1 MQFDSRMKRDVMRG
15 LSRVWAMALGYIV
28 IGFSVAATAFAVG
41 MNPANVLSMQMFVY
55 AGTSQLIA
63 TKLLAGG
70 AGLFAV
76 AATTFIVNLRHLLM
90 SSSLA
95 PHLQHLTKWQLAA
108 FTFSLS
114 DEAFA
119 LHSTRF
125 GTGHSQSRIELF
137 TVNITLH
144 IAWMIGAIAAVSM
157 KMDEAI
163 LRQLGLDYA
172 PAAMFIALLALLSRD
187 TVQRVIM
194 VVCGVLS
201 VILVRL
207 GVGPES
213 VLISTIVGASIG
225 TWIESWTSKKS
236 SSQSLV

>member
-1 MQFDSRMKRDVMRG
+1 MNATPTYDATLKADIYRG
-15 LSRVWAMALGYIV
+15 LSRVWAMALGYVV
-28 IGFSVAATAFAVG
+28 IGFSVAATAYALG
-41 MNPANVLSMQMFVY
+41 MSSANVMGMQMFVY

-63 TKLLAGG
+63 TKLMAAG

-95 PHLQHLTKWQLAA
+95 PNLKALSKWQIAL
-108 FTFSLS
+108 FTMSLS

-119 LHSTRF
+119 LHSTTFASGR
-125 GTGHSQSRIELF
+125 TQSKAELF
-137 TVNITLH
+137 TVNGVLH
-144 IAWMIGAIAAVSM
+144 VAWLLGALAAVSLQL
-157 KMDEAI
+157 DERY
-163 LRQLGLDYA
+163 LKVFGLDYA

-187 TVQRVIM
+187 HVQRLIM
-194 VVCGVLS
+194 VFCGVLS
-201 VILVRL
+201 VVLVRF

-213 VLISTIVGASIG
+213 VLISTIAGATVG

-236 SSQSLV
+236 S